1 MRSPAFYFGASVECW
16 DETAFSSYMPGAGA
30 VSVPANSGFREVSM
44 GIFDFLG
51 KKSDQP
57 PRTSLKEVARLERVL
72 SNKLSQ
78 NFDRQ
83 EAIQELGRMGTAQA
97 AAALLKRFDWV
108 LDPSITDQEE
118 KEQCMHGIVAAGEDA
133 LEPIREYCRK
143 AESLTWPL
151 KVLRAIVQDDGQAAD
166 ELLSILDQFDTE
178 YVRNPE
184 PKVQLIQALEAYKS
198 DDVRVAVEPFLTD
211 MSEPV
216 RFTAATTLFA
226 IDNAASV
233 PSLLDAL
240 ANEESRRVQN
250 RIAQG
255 FADRGWEIPSEL
267 ANAVAKAL
275 PPGFRVSSGKVQKL
289 G

>member
-1 MRSPAFYFGASVECW
+1 
-16 DETAFSSYMPGAGA
+16 
-30 VSVPANSGFREVSM
+30 M

-51 KKSDQP
+51 KKKSDQP
-57 PRTSLKEVARLERVL
+57 PRTSPKEIARLERL
-72 SNKLSQ
+72 LANKLSQ

-83 EAIQELGRMGTAQA
+83 EAIQELGRMGTAPA

-118 KEQCMHGIVAAGEDA
+118 KEQCVEGIVAAGEDA
-133 LEPIREYCRK
+133 LEPIREYCKK

-151 KVLRAIVQDDGQAAD
+151 KVLRAIVKDDQQAAD

-178 YVRNPE
+178 YVRNAE
-184 PKVQLIQALEAYKS
+184 PKVQLVQALEAYKS
-198 DDVRVAVEPFLTD
+198 DEVRVAVEPFLAD

-216 RFTAATTLFA
+216 RFTAVTTLFA
-226 IDNAASV
+226 LDNPASV

-240 ANEESRRVQN
+240 SNEESRRVQN
-250 RIAQG
+250 RIGQG
-255 FADRGWEIPSEL
+255 LAERGWEIPSEL
-267 ANAVAKAL
+267 AAAATKAL
-275 PPGFRVSSGKVQKL
+275 PPGYGVANGRVQKL

>member
-1 MRSPAFYFGASVECW
+1 
-16 DETAFSSYMPGAGA
+16 
-30 VSVPANSGFREVSM
+30 M
-44 GIFDFLG
+44 GIFDFLS

-57 PRTSLKEVARLERVL
+57 PRPSQKEIARLERLL

-97 AAALLKRFDWV
+97 ATALLRRFDWV

-118 KEQCMHGIVAAGEDA
+118 KESCMHGIVAAGEDA
-133 LEPIREYCRK
+133 LEPIREYCKK

-151 KVLRAIVQDDGQAAD
+151 KVLRAIVTDDAEAAQ
-166 ELLSILDQFDTE
+166 ELLGILDQFDTE
-178 YVRNPE
+178 YVRNAE
-184 PKVQLIQALEAYKS
+184 PKVQLIQALEAYPS
-198 DDVRVAVEPFLTD
+198 EDVRVAVEPFLRD

-226 IDNAASV
+226 VNDAASV
-233 PSLLDAL
+233 PALIDAL
-240 ANEESRRVQN
+240 ESEESRRVQN

-255 FADRGWEIPSEL
+255 LADRAWAIPAEVS
-267 ANAVAKAL
+267 AGTTKAL
-275 PPGFRVSSGKVQKL
+275 PPGYAVAAGKVQKT

>member
-1 MRSPAFYFGASVECW
+1 MRLRFELYAE
-16 DETAFSSYMPGAGA
+16 AGA
-30 VSVPANSGFREVSM
+30 IQAPRNAIQQVSM

-51 KKSDQP
+51 KKKSDQA
-57 PRTSLKEVARLERVL
+57 PRPSPREIARLERL
-72 SNKLSQ
+72 LGNKLSQ

-108 LDPSITDQEE
+108 LDPSITDQDE
-118 KEQCMHGIVAAGEDA
+118 KESCMQGIVAAGEDA
-133 LEPIREYCRK
+133 LEPIREYCKK

-151 KVLRAIVQDDGQAAD
+151 KVLRAIVKGDEQAAE
-166 ELLSILDQFDTE
+166 ELLGILDQFDTE
-178 YVRNPE
+178 YVRNAE

-198 DDVRVAVEPFLTD
+198 DEVRVAVEPFLRD

-216 RFTAATTLFA
+216 RFTSATTLFELN
-226 IDNAASV
+226 DPTSL

-240 ANEESRRVQN
+240 ENEESRRVQN

-255 FADRGWEIPSEL
+255 LADRAWPIPNEL
-267 ANAVAKAL
+267 SSAANKSL
-275 PPGFRVSSGKVQKL
+275 PPGFGIADGRVQKL
-289 G
+289 R